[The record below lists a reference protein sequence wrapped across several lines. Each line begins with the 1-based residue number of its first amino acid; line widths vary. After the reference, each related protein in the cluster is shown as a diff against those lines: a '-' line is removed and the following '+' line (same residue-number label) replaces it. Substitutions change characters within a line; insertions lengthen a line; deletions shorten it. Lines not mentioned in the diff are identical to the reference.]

1 MYIKVKTP
9 SLFTQFYPVDKGQP
23 AAHDLHRP
31 PPQPE
36 AQRPAEVSD
45 EGREGEL
52 RDVGLSHCHLGVDVQ
67 SKGGGMLQNAIIGWE
82 GSHRLLGD
90 KRVEASN

>member
-67 SKGGGMLQNAIIGWE
+67 SKGRDTFPGIVNGRE
-82 GSHRLLGD
+82 GSH
-90 KRVEASN
+90 